1 MKEIKIS
8 SIIENPN
15 NPRFIEDLD
24 FEKLKKSIEEFPKML
39 ELRPIVVNDDMVI
52 VGGNMRYAVLKS
64 LGYTKLPENWIKK
77 ASDFTPDELRKFIVL
92 DNAGFG
98 KWDYDVLKEQYSV
111 VELGEMGVTVPH
123 YEAVNPDD
131 FFNDHEEDEDK
142 DPFDDEGILAKNQYG
157 VIIICSDEEEQQT
170 VFNKMQGEGYKCKIV
185 VT

>member
-1 MKEIKIS
+1 MKEVKLS

-52 VGGNMRYAVLKS
+52 VGGNMRYAALKS
-64 LGYTKLPENWIKK
+64 LGYTKIPENWVKK

-131 FFNDHEEDEDK
+131 FFNDHEEDEEK
-142 DPFDDEGILAKNQYG
+142 PQTKKIVLEYG
-157 VIIICSDEEEQQT
+157 EEEYE
-170 VFNKMQGEGYKCKIV
+170 KV
-185 VT
+185 VQAIENLGGSAEQVVWKLLKLNE

>member
-1 MKEIKIS
+1 M
-8 SIIENPN
+8 
-15 NPRFIEDLD
+15 D

-52 VGGNMRYAVLKS
+52 VGGNMRYAALKS
-64 LGYTKLPENWIKK
+64 LGYTKIPENWVKK

-111 VELGEMGVTVPH
+111 VELDEMGVTVPH

-131 FFNDHEEDEDK
+131 FFNDHEEDMGK
-142 DPFDDEGILAKNQYG
+142 RQTKKIILEYG
-157 VIIICSDEEEQQT
+157 EEQYE
-170 VFNKMQGEGYKCKIV
+170 KV
-185 VT
+185 VQAIENLGGSAEQVVWKLLKLNE